1 MCGRSSR
8 IHSPHST
15 QSWVRSVAITS
26 SFGPSSVVINGTR
39 SWERNGMSCRMIA
52 AWISP
57 FSATA
62 VIASSTLETTSSS
75 NCTSS
80 PMSRTARRLSA
91 RPSGALTGASSASST
106 V

>member
-1 MCGRSSR
+1 
-8 IHSPHST
+8 
-15 QSWVRSVAITS
+15 
-26 SFGPSSVVINGTR
+26 
-39 SWERNGMSCRMIA
+39 MIA

-62 VIASSTLETTSSS
+62 VMASSTLGTTRIS

-80 PMSRTARRLSA
+80 DGLRSARRHSA
-91 RPSGALTGASSASST
+91 RLSGAVLGASSASST